1 MFDSDAFAGH
11 ESLHHFYDEQ
21 TGLKALIAVH
31 STALGPGAGGCRMWN
46 YPDAQSALRDVLR
59 LSEGM
64 SYKNAVADLPLGGAK
79 AVIWGDSR
87 KDKTPELFRA
97 LGRFIDSLNGVYW
110 SAEDVGVSPD
120 DMRYAREET
129 RYVAGLDDGEAASGD
144 PSPLTALG
152 VFKCMQRAATRVF
165 GTQSLEGVHVAVQG
179 VGHVGG
185 YLVEHLAK
193 AGAKLTVTDINETLL
208 EQVASKTGAQI
219 VSPDAIYDVDADIF
233 SPNALGAVVNDAT
246 LERLQC
252 KLILGSANNQLAT
265 VDVGALLMEKG
276 LVYGPDFVVNGGG
289 IINVASEI
297 SGEYSRDW
305 VLGKIDKLVETLDE
319 ILLTSSENGTPSN
332 VEAIALAR
340 RRIAVK

>member
-31 STALGPGAGGCRMWN
+31 STARGPGAGGCRMWN

-120 DMRYAREET
+120 DMRFAREET

-152 VFKCMQRAATRVF
+152 VYKCMQRAATRVF

-193 AGAKLTVTDINETLL
+193 AGAKLTLTDINETLL
-208 EQVASKTGAQI
+208 QQVASKSGAQI
-219 VSPDAIYDVDADIF
+219 VAPDAIYDVEAEIF
-233 SPNALGAVVNDAT
+233 SPNALGAVVNDTT

-265 VDVGALLMEKG
+265 IDIGAKLLEKG

-319 ILLTSSENGTPSN
+319 ILQTSSENGTPSN

-340 RRIAVK
+340 RRIAG